1 MMQAEDVELARL
13 RRTRLGNPRHKTSPL
28 PCSRPL
34 VGSMPG
40 GGRAALARVR
50 VCACARVRVRV
61 PLTAAGGAG
70 CNPPARWDGRRLE
83 LFDGTYGDY
92 LISKVAKVSPSQLPR
107 SS

>member
-1 MMQAEDVELARL
+1 MAELPL
-13 RRTRLGNPRHKTSPL
+13 R
-28 PCSRPL
+28 
-34 VGSMPG
+34 VY
-40 GGRAALARVR
+40 
-50 VCACARVRVRV
+50 ACARVRVCV

>member
-13 RRTRLGNPRHKTSPL
+13 RRTPRAWATPDTKPAR
-28 PCSRPL
+28 CR
-34 VGSMPG
+34 
-40 GGRAALARVR
+40 ALALSLGLCLAVAELPLRVY
-50 VCACARVRVRV
+50 ACARVRVCV

>member
-1 MMQAEDVELARL
+1 MLSPS
-13 RRTRLGNPRHKTSPL
+13 RLGLCLAVAELPL
-28 PCSRPL
+28 
-34 VGSMPG
+34 
-40 GGRAALARVR
+40 RVY
-50 VCACARVRVRV
+50 ACARVRVRV

-70 CNPPARWDGRRLE
+70 CNPPARWDGRQLE